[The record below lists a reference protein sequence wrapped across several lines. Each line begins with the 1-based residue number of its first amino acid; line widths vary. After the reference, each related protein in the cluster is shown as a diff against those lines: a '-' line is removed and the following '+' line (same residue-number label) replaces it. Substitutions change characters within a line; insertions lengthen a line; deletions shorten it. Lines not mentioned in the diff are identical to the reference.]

1 MAPPASKGS
10 PSQCTSCD
18 QAWLMLKR
26 PNCVEAAA
34 AAPPAAMPLST
45 LRRDGLEVRLPV
57 IVHSP
62 FVGYENLIPAKRRML
77 MSREASSI
85 ETTTSAIAKMPAAAA
100 VGSKVYLSE
109 I

>member
-1 MAPPASKGS
+1 
-10 PSQCTSCD
+10 
-18 QAWLMLKR
+18 MLKR

-34 AAPPAAMPLST
+34 APPAASPLRT
-45 LRRDGLEVRLPV
+45 VRRDGLEMRLPV

-62 FVGYENLIPAKRRML
+62 FVDCIVGYESLIPAKRRML
-77 MSREASSI
+77 MSREVSSI

-100 VGSKVYLSE
+100 VGSNVYLSE